1 MRANKTHVDVVAKRS
16 LSGHLRDPEKYIP
29 LIERRVDYTSKLQ
42 QLASLLVN
50 HFLVHQLNNGEIQF
64 LDQLH
69 IVSGAGSGLL
79 KGIFRTA
86 MLLFTTNNR
95 APHPNAPASAQ
106 QLKDLYLANYAE
118 RFDKLPKLAY
128 FGKALEDYAA
138 AMATAFRNSLQHS
151 FEARLRNSIRFELA
165 SRGLEFGGDEVSKVF
180 RAITVPNAAPE
191 HPEALNDYVHRTKR
205 ILYNREMDVA
215 DVDDGEFPDDIGRI
229 NEDWLADPRNHVGI
243 LFFYHFALRRMTDLD
258 ADMAFA
264 GRRFT
269 LSPIYH
275 TYAHHAIVDHECLY
289 GMMIEAGDIPKKSLK
304 NFKSEANMHWD
315 SVFKLDKLRASG
327 QVKNCWNFTFL
338 VKTDGTAASFHYMRP
353 WRPEDDPNY
362 RHAMPG
368 GDGDA
373 DGYHWGVDPGH
384 QNILF
389 AARRCDDGSF
399 HTERLTKNQYYGQT
413 GFDKGR
419 RQRANWNKRELAD
432 EAGAFDGT
440 VLKTTDED
448 KIAEYTAAMARVFVQ
463 SWRVKTSRKRRQLR
477 YRCHLG
483 RRRVLD
489 KFFNRLQGPDGS
501 APRIAFGDA
510 KFCSSHKGWGRS
522 APTTSVR
529 AACHRRFPLTADVD
543 EFRTSSVCPTC
554 DAQLTEVICART
566 NQSVRGFRRCPSPEC
581 AARAFLS
588 RDAVGAINIL
598 RCHEAALEARPRP
611 GFLRRGAQ
619 DGWVRPYPRF
629 HL

>member
-1 MRANKTHVDVVAKRS
+1 MRANNTHVDVVAKRS
-16 LSGHLRDPEKYIP
+16 LSGHLHDPAKYIT

-42 QLASLLVN
+42 QLGSLLVN
-50 HFLVHQLNNGEIQF
+50 HFLVDKLNNGDIEF

-69 IVSGAGSGLL
+69 IVNGAQSGLL

-86 MLLFTTNNR
+86 MLLFTDDNR
-95 APHPNAPASAQ
+95 APHPNAPASAPE
-106 QLKDLYLANYAE
+106 LKDLYLANYAA
-118 RFDKLPKLAY
+118 RFVKLPKLAY
-128 FGKALEDYAA
+128 YGKAMEDYAA
-138 AMATAFRNSLQHS
+138 AMATAFRNTLQFG

-165 SRGLEFGGDEVSKVF
+165 SRGLEFAGDEVSKVF
-180 RAITVPNAAPE
+180 RAITNPNAAQE
-191 HPEALNDYVHRTKR
+191 HPDDLNDYVRRSKL

-215 DVDDGEFPDDIGRI
+215 DVDDAELPADMRRI
-229 NEDWLADPRNHVGI
+229 NDDWLADPRNHVGI
-243 LFFYHFALRRMTDLD
+243 LYFYHFALRRMTDLD
-258 ADMAFA
+258 ADMEFA

-269 LSPIYH
+269 LSPIYR

-289 GMMIEAGDIPKKSLK
+289 GMIIEAGDIPKTSLK
-304 NFKSEANMHWD
+304 RFKSEADMHWD

-327 QVKNCWNFTFL
+327 QVKQSWNFSFL
-338 VKTDGTAASFHYMRP
+338 VKTDGTSASFNFMRP

-362 RHAMPG
+362 RRAMAG

-384 QNILF
+384 HNILF
-389 AARRCDDGSF
+389 AARRCDDGSY
-399 HTERLTKNQYYGQT
+399 HTERLTKNQYYGQS

-432 EAGAFDGT
+432 EAGAFEGT

-448 KIAEYTAAMARVFVQ
+448 KLVEYTAALSRVFVE
-463 SWRVKTSRKRRQLR
+463 SWRVKTKRKRRQLR
-477 YRCHLG
+477 YRCFLG

-489 KFFNRLQGPDGS
+489 TFYNKLKGPDGS

-510 KFCSSHKGWGRS
+510 RFPSSQKGWGRS

-529 AACHRRFPLTADVD
+529 GACHRRFPLTADVD
-543 EFRTSSVCPTC
+543 EFRTSSVCPRC

-566 NQSVRGFRRCPSPEC
+566 NKSVRGFRRCPSPEC

-619 DGWVRPYPRF
+619 DGWIRPYPRV
-629 HL
+629 LL